1 MLILKQILEKNHYWA
16 KSTKIRPSYGT
27 KEGGRSKTYS
37 WEPNYEK
44 GYFKHA
50 LGSRVG
56 ILHFPFLP
64 LLACIASVS
73 SRSSTKLGREQKNQ
87 EWGGGGRELRKRL
100 PANPTILKSVSS
112 PSPFLFFFCSRYT
125 YTLQL
130 YRVHDV
136 FQREMSVQFGGD
148 CAYSKRLL
156 RRLFPFPSERLPRRL
171 RRYWLTFTCKEFL
184 IFNFHML
191 HCYLLSSYA
200 RLFIHSFVLIPK
212 QKMQTPILS

>member
-1 MLILKQILEKNHYWA
+1 MRGRGKGAKETLARKPHDFEKRFLF
-16 KSTKIRPSYGT
+16 SPPPPPS
-27 KEGGRSKTYS
+27 
-37 WEPNYEK
+37 
-44 GYFKHA
+44 
-50 LGSRVG
+50 
-56 ILHFPFLP
+56 
-64 LLACIASVS
+64 
-73 SRSSTKLGREQKNQ
+73 
-87 EWGGGGRELRKRL
+87 
-100 PANPTILKSVSS
+100 
-112 PSPFLFFFCSRYT
+112 FFFCSRYT

-171 RRYWLTFTCKEFL
+171 RRYCLTFTRKEFL

-191 HCYLLSSYA
+191 KHCIQGARLLSSHP
-200 RLFIHSFVLIPK
+200 RLFVHSFILIPK